1 MNNEKGFSLVEV
13 SAAIVILT
21 IVITSIYPLFSQS
34 KDMTVRNEERLVA
47 YHAAEAILQRA
58 KTTPNTFFEKP
69 IPFSELKNQ
78 SVCTTDND
86 KKNNDCYI
94 LINNNAYEWELTFDD
109 VPLTETNNKNTDQ
122 ALVQATVTIKNIHR
136 LQSANIDPDKIAENV
151 ASAKTMPLNYSIE
164 AIVDRSLHSTKK

>member
-109 VPLTETNNKNTDQ
+109 VPLTEQSKNNERHQ
-122 ALVQATVTIKNIHR
+122 SLVQVTVTIKNIHR
-136 LQSANIDPDKIAENV
+136 LQSATIDPNTIANNV

-164 AIVDRSLHSTKK
+164 AIVDRSLHSTK

>member
-1 MNNEKGFSLVEV
+1 MGNEKGFSLVEV

-58 KTTPNTFFEKP
+58 KTTPNAFFEKP
-69 IPFSELKNQ
+69 IPFSELKNK

-86 KKNNDCYI
+86 KNNDCYI

-109 VPLTETNNKNTDQ
+109 VPLTEQSKNNERHQ
-122 ALVQATVTIKNIHR
+122 SLVQVTVTIKNIHR
-136 LQSANIDPDKIAENV
+136 LQSATIDPNTIAQNV
-151 ASAKTMPLNYSIE
+151 ASAKAMPLNYSIE
-164 AIVDRSLHSTKK
+164 AIVDRSLHSTK

>member
-21 IVITSIYPLFSQS
+21 IVLTSIYPLFSQS

-47 YHAAEAILQRA
+47 YHAAEAVLQRA
-58 KTTPNTFFEKP
+58 KTAPNTFFKNP
-69 IPFSELKNQ
+69 IPFSELQKH
-78 SVCTTDND
+78 SVCTIEED
-86 KKNNDCYI
+86 KQKSHCYI

-109 VPLTETNNKNTDQ
+109 VPLTETNNKNKDQ

-136 LQSANIDPDKIAENV
+136 LQSATIDPDKIAQNV

-164 AIVDRSLHSTKK
+164 AIVDGSLHSTKK